1 MYTMFIYICICMFL
15 LVGVVRSIVL
25 GISSSGEFAYV
36 EKFYFSQG
44 SYLRGVN
51 RFPFIN
57 FAFSFLCMN
66 FFLVL
71 DCCAV
76 IFFISILFL
85 CFAFSFDSVCSRLI
99 VC

>member
-66 FFLVL
+66 FFLLL

-76 IFFISILFL
+76 IFLFPFFFFALRFPLILF
-85 CFAFSFDSVCSRLI
+85 VH
-99 VC
+99 V